1 MTLSEYEQHYHLQHE
16 NVCSQCKRILPTNH
30 ILHLHLLEVHD
41 SYFKVLAEKEH
52 SYECFVDDCF
62 RKSQTP
68 KSRIRHLI
76 QIHKYPRSF
85 EFDVVHGVSAKRTKQ
100 LIPRPAKEQSHEHND
115 AMKLDELTDKM
126 TKLFIPRSVRF
137 GHKQPKSIIH

>member
-1 MTLSEYEQHYHLQHE
+1 MTIAEYEEHYHQQHE
-16 NVCSQCKRILPTNH
+16 NVCSQCNRILPTKH

-41 SYFKVLAEKEH
+41 SYFKVLAEREH
-52 SYECFVDDCF
+52 SYECFVDDCT

-76 QIHKYPRSF
+76 QIHKYPGSF
-85 EFDVVHGVSAKRTKQ
+85 EFDVVKGVAVKKTKK
-100 LIPRPAKEQSHEHND
+100 LISKPTINTSDEQND

-126 TKLFIPRSVRF
+126 SNLFIPRSIRF